1 MSDYIKQFI
10 GLYAVGHD
18 STESILSGVKPSTP
32 VFVKALAGKVEAFP
46 VDPVV
51 MPLPM
56 MVGMKPGLY
65 VGVVNIGA
73 VSEVKIIPLKLTNQK
88 MFEEVID
95 PTLRVD
101 CVKAIDDIFGDNV
114 DDGEATPAYVNQD
127 QS

>member
-18 STESILSGVKPSTP
+18 NTASTLSGVTPSTP
-32 VFVKALAGKVEAFP
+32 VFVKALAGKIEAFP

-101 CVKAIDDIFGDNV
+101 CVKAIDDIFGDNT
-114 DDGEATPAYVNQD
+114 DDGEATPAYVNQ
-127 QS
+127 S